1 MLGPRDVIFGAAIL
15 GANYASDG
23 GGESD
28 VYTAT
33 STIDF
38 AYGGDLTLGLIGGQE
53 SGFTGGAGF
62 ESIEFTVSANGTT
75 ILDQSFTSLADAASF
90 FQDQVIDLGASYG
103 PRIDLTFAY
112 TLTADGPGGYGVDF
126 AFGGAVPETSTWT
139 MMAGGFAG
147 LGFVS
152 YRARRAKGAAMV
164 A

>member
-1 MLGPRDVIFGAAIL
+1 MIFGAAIL

-28 VYTAT
+28 IYTAT

-38 AYGGDLTLGLIGGQE
+38 AYGGDLMLGLIDDQETGFAGGV
-53 SGFTGGAGF
+53 GFK
-62 ESIEFTVSANGTT
+62 SIEFTSPPTAST

-126 AFGGAVPETSTWT
+126 AVGGAVPEPSTWA
-139 MMAGGFAG
+139 MMVVGFAG
-147 LGFVS
+147 LGLVS
-152 YRARRAKGAAMV
+152 YRARRAKRAAMV